1 MKTNVWN
8 EERRHAALKSG
19 SISVNGYIRLGEVLE
34 GTYEVVAMR
43 SINEEMENCNM
54 VFFEKKN
61 HILMQNPH
69 SLLQCPL
76 QKLIPGQKVKVRITF
91 IAYNGMSNAELV
103 S

>member
-43 SINEEMENCNM
+43 SINEGDG
-54 VFFEKKN
+54 K
-61 HILMQNPH
+61 
-69 SLLQCPL
+69 LQYGFL
-76 QKLIPGQKVKVRITF
+76 
-91 IAYNGMSNAELV
+91 
-103 S
+103 

>member
-61 HILMQNPH
+61 PILFKNPH
-69 SLLQCPL
+69 SLMQCTL
-76 QKLIPGQKVKVRITF
+76 QKLIP
-91 IAYNGMSNAELV
+91 
-103 S
+103 

>member
-61 HILMQNPH
+61 PIL
-69 SLLQCPL
+69 C
-76 QKLIPGQKVKVRITF
+76 KIRTVC
-91 IAYNGMSNAELV
+91 YNALCKNLFRDKK
-103 S
+103 

>member
-61 HILMQNPH
+61 PY
-69 SLLQCPL
+69 SD
-76 QKLIPGQKVKVRITF
+76 
-91 IAYNGMSNAELV
+91 
-103 S
+103 